1 MGAWRPRSMSDLC
14 AAWGRRRG
22 ERVLVLFGCIGRMG
36 KRDSESS
43 VGVSYVVRGCLI
55 VSLAYPQVSTS

>member
-1 MGAWRPRSMSDLC
+1 MSDLC
-14 AAWGRRRG
+14 AAWGRRRGGDG

-36 KRDSESS
+36 KRDSGSS

-55 VSLAYPQVSTS
+55 VSLAYPEVSTS